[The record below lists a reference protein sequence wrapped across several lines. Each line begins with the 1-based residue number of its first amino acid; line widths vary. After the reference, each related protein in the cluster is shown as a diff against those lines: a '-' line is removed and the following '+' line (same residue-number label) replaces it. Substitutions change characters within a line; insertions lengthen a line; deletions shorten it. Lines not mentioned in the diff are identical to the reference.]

1 MDQKGIMTES
11 QTPSSPASGRT
22 AFIIED
28 DATVRMIL
36 ERKLHGVGF
45 KTILFDFSKA
55 TSVAAATEQLRKVIN
70 QQQVDVVCSDLALEG
85 LAEITM
91 VSTGL
96 NMVKEM
102 RKLQKRLPILV
113 MSASIDEAALSSMR
127 KFGATEAFSKTTPTF
142 YQQIVQAAVT
152 AVTPKP
158 APPTPDAI
166 PPTEG

>member
-1 MDQKGIMTES
+1 MTEPEKPA
-11 QTPSSPASGRT
+11 TPATGRT

-36 ERKLHGVGF
+36 ERKLQTVGF

-55 TSVAAATEQLRKVIN
+55 TSVASASEQLREVLNHQPI
-70 QQQVDVVCSDLALEG
+70 DVVCSDLALEG
-85 LAEITM
+85 LSEVTM

-102 RKLQKRLPILV
+102 RKLKKRLPILV
-113 MSASIDEAALSSMR
+113 MSASIDESALSSM
-127 KFGATEAFSKTTPTF
+127 KKIGATAAYSKTAPSF
-142 YQQIVQAAVT
+142 YQQMVDAAIS

-158 APPTPDAI
+158 ALPAADAV
-166 PPTEG
+166 PSSEE